1 MDVLAP
7 QAWAY
12 LLVLL
17 RTAGLLVTAPIL
29 GARTIPVRIRLAIAI
44 VLAVAVF
51 EGAGAPRVDP
61 PAGLPQLVLGVAAET
76 ALGVLAGVAAAWVLQ
91 AAVAAGQIIG
101 ISMGIGFAALV
112 DPTSGAQSNAPGELI
127 LTIAQMSAL
136 ALGIHREAIRWLARS
151 VRMWPPGAAL
161 PMEALASHAIG
172 QAVLGATLAV
182 RIAFPVLAAVIV
194 GYALMGVLSRAA
206 PQFSLATVGF
216 SVAVLAGGG
225 ALYLVVPHAAEAVA
239 RTTVAAFSR

>member
-1 MDVLAP
+1 VEVLASHG
-7 QAWAY
+7 WAY

-29 GARTIPVRIRLAIAI
+29 GSRVVPVRIRLALAL

-51 EGAGAPRVDP
+51 EAAGAPAVAL
-61 PAGLPQLVLGVAAET
+61 PAGIPQLALGAAAET
-76 ALGVLAGVAAAWVLQ
+76 ALGVLAGLSASWVLS
-91 AAVAAGQIIG
+91 AAVAAGQVIG
-101 ISMGIGFAALV
+101 VSMGIGFAALV
-112 DPTSGAQSNAPGELI
+112 DPTSGAQSNAPGELL
-127 LTIAQMSAL
+127 LTLAQMSAL
-136 ALGIHREAIRWLARS
+136 ALGIHREAIGWLARS
-151 VRMWPPGAAL
+151 VRLWPPGTAL
-161 PMEALASHAIG
+161 PIGALASHAVG
-172 QAVLGATLAV
+172 QAVFGATLAV

-206 PQFSLATVGF
+206 PQLSLASVGF

-239 RTTVAAFSR
+239 RSTVAAFSR